1 MTAPRSGAPAVTD
14 RDDRDDHERH
24 VLTERR
30 GGSLV
35 VTINRPQA
43 LNALSWELV
52 TELGEV
58 VAEAAADDD
67 VRAVVLTGA
76 GRAFSAGGDVKDQR
90 RRTDWGVVERL
101 DGIAPVLAALRA
113 CWELPKPLIAAVNGV
128 AAGAG
133 AGLALVCDMRLAST
147 EARFGFP
154 FAKVGL
160 GPDYG
165 VSHTLPRL
173 VGHGNAARLLFTGRY
188 IDAAEALRIGLVEE
202 VVAPGELA
210 DAADTLA
217 REIAVAAP
225 FGLRLAKQALRR
237 SAAVDFATTIET
249 EISAQFLATQTT
261 DHREGTTAFAE
272 KRAPVFRNR

>member
-1 MTAPRSGAPAVTD
+1 
-14 RDDRDDHERH
+14 
-24 VLTERR
+24 
-30 GGSLV
+30 
-35 VTINRPQA
+35 
-43 LNALSWELV
+43 
-52 TELGEV
+52 
-58 VAEAAADDD
+58 
-67 VRAVVLTGA
+67 
-76 GRAFSAGGDVKDQR
+76 
-90 RRTDWGVVERL
+90 
-101 DGIAPVLAALRA
+101 
-113 CWELPKPLIAAVNGV
+113 
-128 AAGAG
+128 
-133 AGLALVCDMRLAST
+133 MRLAST